1 MTQNMIQMMQITETQ
16 VAGIRLPVGG
26 SNSSNAAHGGKEPT
40 RMNDRAESVHAN
52 TQNIERVSGWRKL
65 AAVGALSVVALAGC
79 SSNVEAQ
86 PEPSETTIS
95 AEPTTPTPTET
106 ATEQPGATYET
117 YTVEELQI
125 PAGLS
130 DEEFGRLVVEDRL
143 AKWVNAGANEGLL
156 TRMEEEGLTWEE
168 LLPKIADENR
178 DLFVEALIEPSWR
191 RDGNTQATI
200 WTSYTSE
207 SIERLREWNL
217 SVLRSYVATQWS
229 DSPED
234 KEGYRVSLHVE
245 GYGDVWSENGPG
257 YSGGDGRVDAIF
269 AFQSNGDQNS
279 RGGTIRED
287 RVFHAMFQDT
297 KVEGEQEWIQGL
309 MLSAPTER

>member
-1 MTQNMIQMMQITETQ
+1 MPSELGKKAPQNSDSPTVRERLLRR
-16 VAGIRLPVGG
+16 AGVPAI
-26 SNSSNAAHGGKEPT
+26 
-40 RMNDRAESVHAN
+40 
-52 TQNIERVSGWRKL
+52 
-65 AAVGALSVVALAGC
+65 AVLTAVALAAC
-79 SSNVEAQ
+79 SNTGAQ
-86 PEPSETTIS
+86 EQPRSETTSIS
-95 AEPTTPTPTET
+95 TEAPNTTATPDTDSSS
-106 ATEQPGATYET
+106 TEQPEVAYET

-143 AKWVNAGANEGLL
+143 TKWVNAGANEGLL

-234 KEGYRVSLHVE
+234 NEGYRVSLHVE

-297 KVEGEQEWIQGL
+297 KVEGEQEWIQGF